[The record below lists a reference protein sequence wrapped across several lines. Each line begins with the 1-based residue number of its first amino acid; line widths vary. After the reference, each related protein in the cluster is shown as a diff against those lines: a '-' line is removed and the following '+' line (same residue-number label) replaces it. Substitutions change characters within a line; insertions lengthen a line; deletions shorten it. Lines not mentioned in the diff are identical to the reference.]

1 MKKEEMIAQIR
12 TLSFEQA
19 LAELEA
25 LVSRMESGKVPL
37 EELIA
42 NFERGNLLAGYCRS
56 KLDALE
62 KRIEVLTSDDGDQG
76 NWADF
81 EPDNTPS
88 RKIGGNAPVTATA
101 SAAAPAAATAPRHP
115 APQPDNGDDLPF

>member
-1 MKKEEMIAQIR
+1 MTKEEIISGIR
-12 TLSFEQA
+12 KLSFEQA

-25 LVSRMESGKVPL
+25 LVSKMESGKVPL

-76 NWADF
+76 NWAAF
-81 EPDNTPS
+81 EPDSVPS
-88 RKIGGNAPVTATA
+88 RKIGGNASAATADASATA
-101 SAAAPAAATAPRHP
+101 STPRRP
-115 APQPDNGDDLPF
+115 APPPDTGDDLPF